1 MQGMYEREGNTAT
14 TNSYFNSYSSLEPE
28 HAIRMNGDGR
38 TLSAPD
44 IARQGGG
51 RGHNSGSSTLSS
63 AARRRM
69 EDRMFTRE
77 PREVT
82 LTKQQGGLGFN
93 IVGGEDG
100 EGIFVSFILAGSPA
114 DTCQWLRR
122 GDQIL
127 SVNQTDI
134 ARASHDAAAKVLKG
148 AGNPVTLTVQYRP
161 DEYNRYEAKLHELQ
175 QSLTGTLVRTS
186 PKRTLYVRA
195 LFDYDP
201 HKDDGL
207 PSRGLGFNYGDIL
220 HVTNASDDEWW
231 QARKLLPN
239 GEEAGLGI
247 VPSKQRWERKMKM
260 KNRKLVFGGQ
270 GGGHGRSS
278 TSLDRSTGTLNRG
291 PNAKQKISFS
301 RKFPFMKSRER
312 LNKLD
317 DDESFENG
325 SNHSLL
331 SNISEKSREEG
342 RESHVLTYE
351 PVEEIDLEFTRPVII
366 LGPMKDRIN
375 DDLMREFPERF
386 GSCVPHTTRPRRENE
401 VDGRDYHFVTS
412 MEQMQADI
420 QTHLFIEAGQYN
432 DNLYGTS
439 VQSVKDVAAQG
450 KHCILDV
457 SANAIKRLHVA
468 QLYPIAIFLK
478 PKCTDSLL
486 EMNKRMTEEQARK
499 LYERANKLEHEFGEY
514 FTAVVQGDTPEELH
528 EKVKDIIQEQSG
540 DTIWIPSKEKM

>member
-1 MQGMYEREGNTAT
+1 
-14 TNSYFNSYSSLEPE
+14 
-28 HAIRMNGDGR
+28 
-38 TLSAPD
+38 
-44 IARQGGG
+44 
-51 RGHNSGSSTLSS
+51 
-63 AARRRM
+63 
-69 EDRMFTRE
+69 
-77 PREVT
+77 
-82 LTKQQGGLGFN
+82 
-93 IVGGEDG
+93 
-100 EGIFVSFILAGSPA
+100 
-114 DTCQWLRR
+114 
-122 GDQIL
+122 
-127 SVNQTDI
+127 
-134 ARASHDAAAKVLKG
+134 
-148 AGNPVTLTVQYRP
+148 VTLTVQYRP

-260 KNRKLVFGGQ
+260 KNRKLVFGGHSNS
-270 GGGHGRSS
+270 HGRSS
-278 TSLDRSTGTLNRG
+278 TSLDRSTGTLNRPG
-291 PNAKQKISFS
+291 QKQKISFS

-317 DDESFENG
+317 DEESFENG
-325 SNHSLL
+325 SSHR
-331 SNISEKSREEG
+331 SREEG
-342 RESHVLTYE
+342 REAHVLTYE

-375 DDLMREFPERF
+375 DDLMREFPDRF
-386 GSCVPHTTRPRRENE
+386 GSCVPHTTRPRRDNE

-439 VQSVKDVAAQG
+439 VQSVKDVAAQM

-486 EMNKRMTEEQARK
+486 EMNKRMSEEQARK
-499 LYERANKLEHEFGEY
+499 LYERAMKLEHEFGEY